1 MVAGH
6 SVHTEFFSN
15 TNRHKTEINVKCIRD
30 SWDKKVSALCV
41 WKAFVLAQIL
51 KQLGSDTM
59 FYTPYSKIALVASF
73 KGKYSFEFRV

>member
-1 MVAGH
+1 MVTGH

-15 TNRHKTEINVKCIRD
+15 TNRHKTEITVKCIRD
-30 SWDKKVSALCV
+30 RWDKKVSALCV

-59 FYTPYSKIALVASF
+59 FYTPYSKIAASLVFFCLLA
-73 KGKYSFEFRV
+73 K